1 MYHLGYTHTT
11 LPLEAG
17 ANPLDVQ
24 ERLGHSH
31 LAITWKYAHN
41 TDAIREQTH
50 KTLSTIYKWFT
61 VRVCP
66 FVYTYFTRW

>member
-1 MYHLGYTHTT
+1 MPLFDFHSLRHTHTT
-11 LPLEAG
+11 LLLEAG

-31 LAITWKYAHN
+31 LAITWRYAHN

-50 KTLSTIYKWFT
+50 KILSTIYK
-61 VRVCP
+61 
-66 FVYTYFTRW
+66 